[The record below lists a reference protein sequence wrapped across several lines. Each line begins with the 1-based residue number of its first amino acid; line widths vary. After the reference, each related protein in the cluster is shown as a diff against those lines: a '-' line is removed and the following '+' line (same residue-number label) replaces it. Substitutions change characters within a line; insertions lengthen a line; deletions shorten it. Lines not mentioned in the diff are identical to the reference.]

1 MSITIKDSDATDVTI
16 SLVGFNGLNQSGRD
30 VANTATYVRSFE
42 TKHTLASEKTPGRHL
57 LSAKVRRYDA
67 PTGKWGEA
75 IVNLT
80 VTRDASGI
88 VVLDD
93 VEDILAVVI
102 NYFTKDAT
110 AKAAGFSTELQK
122 FLDGISPF

>member
-30 VANTATYVRSFE
+30 VANTATYIRSFE
-42 TKHTLASEKTPGRHL
+42 TKHTLANDKTPGRHL

-67 PTGKWGEA
+67 TTGKWGEA

-88 VVLDD
+88 VLLDD

-102 NYFTKDAT
+102 NYFTKDTT
-110 AKAAGFSTELQK
+110 AKAAGFSIELQK